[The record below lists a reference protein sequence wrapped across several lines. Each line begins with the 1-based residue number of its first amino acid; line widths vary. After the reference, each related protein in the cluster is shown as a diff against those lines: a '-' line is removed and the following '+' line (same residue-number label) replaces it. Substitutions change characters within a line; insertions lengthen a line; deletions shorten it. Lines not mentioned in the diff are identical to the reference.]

1 MIFSNDVVISGPTI
15 TILIQ
20 FKGIYDHSSKYIKFV
35 VLGPVMSEKSS
46 NENGHILPRMSGNQ
60 NVCSRRFHSMI
71 SP

>member
-1 MIFSNDVVISGPTI
+1 MYIYIF
-15 TILIQ
+15 
-20 FKGIYDHSSKYIKFV
+20 IYSYIYTHIYIYIKIRH
-35 VLGPVMSEKSS
+35 PIQSS